1 MAMILQG
8 TKPADIPIQMPE
20 QLHLAVN
27 LSTARAIS
35 LKIPR
40 NLLERVDQLVE

>member
-1 MAMILQG
+1 
-8 TKPADIPIQMPE
+8 MPE

-27 LSTARAIS
+27 LSIAREIG

-40 NLLERVDQLVE
+40 NVMERVDQLVE